1 MARLP
6 VRLTDVDEQAFE
18 SIERR
23 DSLNHVDGVFDGV
36 VAGPRAGRQDRP
48 AHQEFSAQQE
58 FSEQRLTAMRR
69 RFQAAVATSAAT
81 VITRRIRNRRLMAVR
96 RCSENSCCAENS

>member
-36 VAGPRAGRQDRP
+36 VAGPRAGVLPGLPDHR
-48 AHQEFSAQQE
+48 A
-58 FSEQRLTAMRR
+58 
-69 RFQAAVATSAAT
+69 
-81 VITRRIRNRRLMAVR
+81 
-96 RCSENSCCAENS
+96 